1 MAGRIVKAFT
11 TVVAWAL
18 FLTLRVRQVAK
29 LEVRDVK

>member
-1 MAGRIVKAFT
+1 MAGQTVKTFAA
-11 TVVAWAL
+11 VVVGTL